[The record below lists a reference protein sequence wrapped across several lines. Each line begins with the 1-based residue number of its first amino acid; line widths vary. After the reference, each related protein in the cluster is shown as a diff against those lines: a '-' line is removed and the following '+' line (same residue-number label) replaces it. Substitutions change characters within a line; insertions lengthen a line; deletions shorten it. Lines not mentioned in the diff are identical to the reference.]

1 MSAPIDQA
9 QVQFSAGGLQVLNV
23 ALGFVMFAVA
33 LGIETDELRRLRQTP
48 RAVLAGLASQW
59 VALPLLTL
67 GLILAL
73 KPHPGIALGMIL
85 VASCPGGNMSNFF
98 CQLAKANTALSV
110 GLTTVATL
118 GAALMTPLIFAACA
132 RAIPELTDQ
141 IGVQVSWVDMIKST
155 LLLIALPV
163 ALGGLLRRF
172 GPAIAAKL
180 QRPAQ
185 ALVGL
190 LLIGFIVGALITN
203 RAAFGMYVGHVAGLV
218 AIHNGLALLTGYT
231 IAWAARLEE
240 PERRTI
246 AIETGIQNS
255 GLGLVLIFSFF
266 KGHGPMAVVAA
277 WWGVWHL
284 ISGGTL
290 AAIWSRRPPLGVSP
304 DMPPQTPQ

>member
-23 ALGFVMFAVA
+23 ALGFVMFAVS
-33 LGIETDELRRLRQTP
+33 LGIEPDEIRRLRHTP
-48 RAVLAGLASQW
+48 RAVAAGLLSQW
-59 VALPLLTL
+59 VALPLVTL
-67 GLILAL
+67 GLILL
-73 KPHPGIALGMIL
+73 LRPHPGIALGMIL
-85 VASCPGGNMSNFF
+85 VAACPGGNMSNYF
-98 CQLAKANTALSV
+98 CMLARANTALSV

-132 RAIPELTDQ
+132 RALPELTAQ
-141 IGVQVSWVDMIKST
+141 VGVQVSWVDMVRST

-163 ALGGLLRRF
+163 ALGALLRHYKP
-172 GPAIAAKL
+172 GVAGAI
-180 QRPAQ
+180 QRPSQ
-185 ALVGL
+185 WLSGL
-190 LLIGFIVGALITN
+190 LLVGFIGGALVTN
-203 RAAFGMYVGHVAGLV
+203 RVAFGMYVGHVAGLV
-218 AIHNGLALLTGYT
+218 AIHNGLALLIGYL
-231 IAWAARLEE
+231 IAWAAGLDE

-266 KGHGPMAVVAA
+266 DGHGPMAVVAA

-290 AAIWSRRPPLGVSP
+290 AAIWSRRPPALTAP
-304 DMPPQTPQ
+304 DAPGTPG